1 MITKVACGET
11 FTLFLT
17 ADGQLFS
24 TGMIEY
30 IEDVFDQLRPQFSIP
45 HALLL
50 DEQIIDIAAGSRFAV
65 VCHSL
70 SITLLQILTSSPS
83 NPMNNSVY
91 FWKADEKR
99 QVLVSVL

>member
-1 MITKVACGET
+1 MACGET

-24 TGMIEY
+24 TGMIEC

-45 HALLL
+45 HPLLL

-65 VCHSL
+65 VCYSL
-70 SITLLQILTSSPS
+70 YYTI
-83 NPMNNSVY
+83 
-91 FWKADEKR
+91 A
-99 QVLVSVL
+99 